1 MMSLLLLPVLIAY
14 SLLKIDIFLVAI
26 ADPSKSF
33 NEAVDELF
41 QHILGCKSMENDV
54 NTIAICVH
62 CLFCF
67 KKAKFTVIIEDTICS
82 FMEAVVE
89 LFQHTLGIDC
99 MKHGLTTRV
108 VNV

>member
-33 NEAVDELF
+33 NEAVDKLF

-54 NTIAICVH
+54 NAIAICVY
-62 CLFCF
+62 CLLCF
-67 KKAKFTVIIEDTICS
+67 KKAKLVLVIAAS
-82 FMEAVVE
+82 
-89 LFQHTLGIDC
+89 LQLH
-99 MKHGLTTRV
+99 
-108 VNV
+108 